1 MANLETLELT
11 INGSAEQAKTGI
23 DGLISRLSALSDAI
37 TKPYSDLRDFN
48 AALRETA
55 SLTKRINLTNIGKRM
70 GASAVKGAGEATTK
84 PAWKPPT
91 AQEIAD
97 SNARMEELRKA
108 AALPPEALMAQ
119 QAVSK
124 RLIQE
129 RMAATAAKRAAYEA
143 KQRAT
148 AEAKVA
154 EEVQKTTEATKEQGS
169 GFAKVKEGFKSM
181 TSGVSGFFSKVK
193 RIATTMLIRAAIRGL
208 IRDVKE
214 GVNNFYEWSKLN
226 NGEFAKSFDTIKA
239 KGQELKNSIGA
250 AIAPVIAAA
259 IPVVQAL
266 ANAAINAFNWV
277 NQLIA
282 LLSGKNYWTK
292 ATDNVDAYTDS
303 VNKAG
308 GAAKEWLASF
318 DELNVMTSGGG
329 GGGGGA
335 SGITSDMFENTTQ
348 FNTALK
354 EIVGFIKDNFESIK
368 AIAEGIGVAI
378 LSWKLSQAFKDT
390 LPALSKIAGVIG
402 IGATIGITLQ
412 ADWLL
417 TNKYLQ
423 TGQEGWLLASALT
436 TGLGATVA
444 GVIAKKIFNGKIA
457 SATVSFV
464 LIMSAITDI
473 VANVK
478 NTDVKAFS
486 KEGLLTSISAALKA
500 GAGAGVLLY
509 AFGGLTGMPLLAA
522 AGGAAL
528 FTFLVSTGLKLL
540 TSESNIKW
548 GSFEA
553 TEQQINAYVQ
563 SRMFDVKAIAEI
575 QQIEVANIKV
585 DEVTQKINEKLSMI
599 ESEFNLLKL
608 GVDKAASY
616 NNLNEYI
623 NGAGGLVD
631 QVQQLSNVNIGL
643 LKVSFGSMQAL
654 DAEGNAISSDALFA
668 GIEGWNKIKD
678 EMVVKGQELSK
689 LFVMG
694 ANNQLS
700 PEMEKY
706 TQNLL
711 NEVTTMTRKITNA
724 EQFADI
730 QFDFQNALLDAFSK
744 NSFDGIITA
753 FKGQTDR
760 NKSVIEE
767 GWKKVATSYLAMANV
782 EDDPEL
788 KEYYTKIA
796 QDIIGGLDKTVQV
809 ELDKANAPGRQMIL
823 DWIFGQR
830 EAGSVDG
837 DLTKTMAEKF
847 RGAGMTAEK
856 FVAAFQEII
865 HNQLGVTKE
874 EIEVWKLVDFTGW
887 DLLSKDLK
895 SQFLKNVVITPNTIK
910 ELKKA
915 GVSADEIVEL
925 VNWDRVKNMA
935 QDDFIKAM
943 TSAYGAEGIS
953 SIKHRFPDIKANTV
967 LKFSA
972 WDEFSNTEKLNF
984 IDAIGKAFGANEAVT
999 AAKQVGI
1006 DLEAAIRDGMNSQD
1020 EDIKKT
1026 AKKWAELMGIEI
1038 RGGDY
1043 KVKPTVDDNSKPT
1056 IQGKIATFIGETK
1069 GKVTKIDAEVPENAK
1084 TAVKNTIA
1092 GISAVVN
1099 PKANV
1104 TQTVKD
1110 GVKADFETIKPTV
1123 SVTAKASVTFN
1134 DIKGAFVKALGNVQS
1149 YLGNVLMG
1157 KITFKSGGGLV
1168 DSGDMFVAN
1177 ENGIPEMI
1185 GRFGNQTGVANTEQ
1199 IVAGISRGVSEA
1211 NDEQNYLLR
1220 EQNALL
1226 RAILEKEGSSGL
1238 PGASAAFGRTVARSL
1253 DMYNGLVGGR

>member
-23 DGLISRLSALSDAI
+23 DGLISRLSALSNAI

-48 AALRETA
+48 AALKETT
-55 SLTKRINLTNIGKRM
+55 SLTKRINITNIGKRM
-70 GASAVKGAGEATTK
+70 GASAAKAAGDGRI
-84 PAWKPPT
+84 PAGKPPT
-91 AQEIAD
+91 AKEIAD

-108 AALPPEALMAQ
+108 AALPAEALAAQ

-124 RLIQE
+124 RLIDE
-129 RMAATAAKRAAYEA
+129 RMAATAAKRAAFEA
-143 KQRAT
+143 RQRAT

-169 GFAKVKEGFKSM
+169 GLAKVKEGFKSM
-181 TSGVSGFFSKVK
+181 TSGVVGFFSKVK
-193 RIATTMLIRAAIRGL
+193 RIATTMLIRSAIRGL
-208 IRDVKE
+208 IKDVKE

-354 EIVGFIKDNFESIK
+354 EIVGFIKDNFEDIK
-368 AIAEGIGVAI
+368 LIAGEIGVAI
-378 LSWKLSQAFKDT
+378 LAWKLSQAFAET
-390 LPALSKIAGVIG
+390 LPALSQLAGLIGVGAVIAIQ
-402 IGATIGITLQ
+402 LQ
-412 ADWLL
+412 ASYLL
-417 TNKYLQ
+417 TDKYLK
-423 TGQEGWLLASALT
+423 TGQEGWLIASALT
-436 TGLGATVA
+436 TAIGAAAA
-444 GVIAKKIFNGKIA
+444 GTIAKKIFGGKIA
-457 SATVSFV
+457 MATIGFALVAN
-464 LIMSAITDI
+464 AITDI
-473 VANVK
+473 VANVQ
-478 NTDVKAFS
+478 NTDVKALS
-486 KEGLLTSISAALKA
+486 KEGILTSISAALKA
-500 GAGAGVLLY
+500 GAGAGVLLS
-509 AFGGLTGMPLLAA
+509 AFTSLTGMPLLAA
-522 AGGAAL
+522 AGGAAI
-528 FTFLVSTGLKLL
+528 FTFLVSTGLKLFTQKDDIRWGNIKL
-540 TSESNIKW
+540 TETEVQAFVAQRMFETDPNIIMNIIADNVKAGKVEREKIEKDLMDIMGTYQSVRLGINMSESLALLRDQLNQLINDVHDYTLNAKETGRLTLQFTPTLGGSTAEEQAEWFKGYSAGWDIVDKFYADKGKEIASLFVENEKGEIKLKSPELLQEIMSSMNEITSTITESNIV
-548 GSFEA
+548 SSA
-553 TEQQINAYVQ
+553 
-563 SRMFDVKAIAEI
+563 
-575 QQIEVANIKV
+575 
-585 DEVTQKINEKLSMI
+585 
-599 ESEFNLLKL
+599 
-608 GVDKAASY
+608 
-616 NNLNEYI
+616 
-623 NGAGGLVD
+623 
-631 QVQQLSNVNIGL
+631 LSNMSIGL
-643 LKVSFGSMQAL
+643 
-654 DAEGNAISSDALFA
+654 
-668 GIEGWNKIKD
+668 
-678 EMVVKGQELSK
+678 
-689 LFVMG
+689 
-694 ANNQLS
+694 
-700 PEMEKY
+700 
-706 TQNLL
+706 
-711 NEVTTMTRKITNA
+711 
-724 EQFADI
+724 
-730 QFDFQNALLDAFSK
+730 
-744 NSFDGIITA
+744 
-753 FKGQTDR
+753 
-760 NKSVIEE
+760 
-767 GWKKVATSYLAMANV
+767 
-782 EDDPEL
+782 
-788 KEYYTKIA
+788 
-796 QDIIGGLDKTVQV
+796 
-809 ELDKANAPGRQMIL
+809 
-823 DWIFGQR
+823 
-830 EAGSVDG
+830 G
-837 DLTKTMAEKF
+837 DLTQATGDNVIKYFNQYKADL
-847 RGAGMTAEK
+847 TASYEDLVK
-856 FVAAFQEII
+856 EQYIKQGELVAALSKIDPNSQEYKDAVREYERMGKNLAQAVQDGVESKIQPGKDMVMEWLLGQHGKGSVNVTWTTEYLSDII
-865 HNQLGVTKE
+865 NVDGLQDALKAVLTDAGFDKYEFEAMNLVGV
-874 EIEVWKLVDFTGW
+874 TGW
-887 DLLSKDLK
+887 DFLHKDLK
-895 SQFLKNVVITPNTIK
+895 KRFLNSVYIDESTIK
-910 ELKKA
+910 ELKA
-915 GVSADEIVEL
+915 MEVSADDLVNL
-925 VNWDRVKNMA
+925 VNWDAVTYMA
-935 QDDFIKAM
+935 QNDFVKSM
-943 TSAYGAEGIS
+943 TSAYGSEGIKI
-953 SIKHRFPDIKANTV
+953 IKKKFPDIKVTDIV
-967 LKFSA
+967 KFSA
-972 WDEFSNTEKLNF
+972 WDDFVGVEKLNF
-984 IDAIGKAFGANEAVT
+984 IDAIGKAFGAGEAAN
-999 AAKQVGI
+999 AAKQAGI
-1006 DLEAAIRDGMNSQD
+1006 DLEAAIREGMNSQN

-1043 KVKPTVDDNSKPT
+1043 KVKPTVDDDSKPK
-1056 IQGKIATFIGETK
+1056 IQGKIATFISGTN
-1069 GKVTKIDAEVPENAK
+1069 GKVTKIDAEVPESAK

-1110 GVKADFETIKPTV
+1110 GVKSEFETIKPTV
-1123 SVTAKASVTFN
+1123 SVTANANVKFN

-1149 YLGNVLMG
+1149 YLGNILMG

-1226 RAILEKEGSSGL
+1226 RAILEKEGSSGI